1 MSTYIAA
8 LAAAIWDWV
17 IAPPLNWL
25 LSLSLEWRIELGA
38 LLVCAFFC
46 IPIIENLAIGR
57 ERFGEWWT
65 ERKRRRE
72 WYYYADMQPGDF
84 RALLSA
90 IRREA
95 EKQIRLA
102 ERLEGRSSRGFLGEI
117 LRLAAWRRQKRAE
130 ALQAEADRLERLWK
144 AIEKERGSQG
154 DSAAM
159 RTKVL
164 GLMRRLDSLDDR
176 AANGALGEL
185 KRIGN
190 WFDWEG
196 LAPKEMAPPQRERL
210 VKLLRLM
217 AGTASL
223 DEARNA
229 YHSALRML
237 EQSNWDRQWEA
248 A

>member
-8 LAAAIWDWV
+8 LAVAIWDWV
-17 IAPPLNWL
+17 IAPPIYWW
-25 LSLSLEWRIELGA
+25 LSLSVEWRIELGA
-38 LLVCAFFC
+38 LLVCVFFC

-57 ERFGEWWT
+57 ERSGEWWT

-72 WYYYADMQPGDF
+72 WYYYGSMVPGDF
-84 RALLSA
+84 RAFLSLL
-90 IRREA
+90 RREA
-95 EKQIRLA
+95 EEQIRLA

-117 LRLAAWRRQKRAE
+117 LRLAAGRRQKRAE
-130 ALQAEADRLERLWK
+130 ALDAEADRLERLWK

-159 RTKVL
+159 RAKVL

-190 WFDWEG
+190 CFDWEG

-217 AGTASL
+217 AGTSSL

-229 YHSALRML
+229 YHTALRML
-237 EQSNWDRQWEA
+237 QERSWDRQWEA

>member
-1 MSTYIAA
+1 MSTYVVAFA
-8 LAAAIWDWV
+8 VAIWDFV
-17 IAPPLNWL
+17 IAPPINWL

-38 LLVCAFFC
+38 LLVCTFFC

-57 ERFGEWWT
+57 ERSGEWWT

-72 WYYYADMQPGDF
+72 WYYYADMELSDF
-84 RALLSA
+84 RALLGSM
-90 IRREA
+90 RRLA
-95 EKQIRLA
+95 ERQVRLA
-102 ERLEGRSSRGFLGEI
+102 ERLEGRGSRGFLGEI
-117 LRLAAWRRQKRAE
+117 LRLAAGRRQKRAE
-130 ALQAEADRLERLWK
+130 ALDAEADRLERLWK

-154 DSAAM
+154 DSVATRA
-159 RTKVL
+159 KVL

-217 AGTASL
+217 AGTTSL

-229 YHSALRML
+229 YQTALRML
-237 EQSNWDRQWEA
+237 QERNWDRQWEA

>member
-1 MSTYIAA
+1 MSTYIVAFA
-8 LAAAIWDWV
+8 VAIWDWV
-17 IAPPLNWL
+17 IAPPINWL

-38 LLVCAFFC
+38 LLVCTFFC

-57 ERFGEWWT
+57 ERAGEWWS

-72 WYYYADMQPGDF
+72 WYYYARMEAGDF
-84 RALLSA
+84 RALVSS
-90 IRREA
+90 IRRLA
-95 EKQIRLA
+95 ERQVRLA

-130 ALQAEADRLERLWK
+130 ALHAEADRLERLWK

-154 DSAAM
+154 DSAAT
-159 RTKVL
+159 RAKVL

-217 AGTASL
+217 AGTTSL

-229 YHSALRML
+229 YHTAFRML
-237 EQSNWDRQWEA
+237 QERNWDRQWEA